1 MKSWIAVTT
10 GALFILVA
18 AGLLL
23 TGSQHEREIHHV
35 AASAE
40 TAPVPSNGDA
50 ADDPAIWR
58 HPVEPEL
65 STIIG
70 TDKDSGLAVY
80 DLAGRELQF
89 VPDGEMN
96 NVDLRDGFPLAGES
110 ISLVTAGNQSDSTI
124 AIYRINTSTRM
135 LENVA
140 ARALKTCAPYGSCMY
155 RSAKNGKF
163 YYFVNSRSGTIEQWE
178 LFDNGAGKV
187 EGKKVRSYEI
197 GLRPEGCV
205 ADDELGYF
213 YLGVEEKGIRK
224 YGAETEDGAL
234 YLLVDQIKFG
244 GPLTRQ
250 VEGLT
255 IYYQANQRGYLI
267 ASSQGT
273 DKFVIYRREDDN
285 DYLGAFRVVA
295 GNGIDGVTHTDGID
309 VSSAAF
315 GPDYPLGLFIAQ
327 DDTNDAGNQNFKI
340 VSWKSVAEIFG
351 PALVSGKLEHKIT
364 ESELSR
370 AGISN

>member
-1 MKSWIAVTT
+1 MRKWIAVTM
-10 GALFILVA
+10 GAVLVLAA
-18 AGLLL
+18 AGMLL
-23 TGSQHEREIHHV
+23 TGSQQQDEISPV
-35 AASAE
+35 VASAE

-58 HPVEPEL
+58 HPMDARL

-80 DLAGRELQF
+80 DLSGRELQF

-96 NVDLRDGFPLAGES
+96 NVDLRDGFPLAGQAV
-110 ISLVTAGNQSDSTI
+110 SLVTAGNQSDSTI
-124 AIYRINTSTRM
+124 AIYRVDAKSRR

-140 ARALKTCAPYGSCMY
+140 ARAIKTCAPYGSCMY
-155 RSAKNGKF
+155 RSPKDGKF
-163 YYFVNSRSGTIEQWE
+163 YYFVNSRGGTIEQWE
-178 LFDNGAGKV
+178 LFDNGAGRV
-187 EGKKVRSYEI
+187 EARKTRSFEI

-205 ADDELGYF
+205 ADDELGFF

-224 YGAETEDGAL
+224 YGAEPENGEAFDV
-234 YLLVDQIKFG
+234 VDQIRFG

-250 VEGLT
+250 VEGLA
-255 IYYQANQRGYLI
+255 IYYQKNRRGYLI

-273 DKFVIYRREDDN
+273 DKFVVYQREGGN
-285 DYLGAFRVVA
+285 DYLGTFKIVA

-315 GPDYPLGLFIAQ
+315 GPQYPLGLFVAQ
-327 DDTNDAGNQNFKI
+327 DDTNDAGNQNFKL
-340 VSWKSVAEIFG
+340 VSWKVIAQALG
-351 PALVSGKLEHKIT
+351 PKLLSGSSLEKIT
-364 ESELSR
+364 ESKTGR
-370 AGISN
+370 ASLAN